1 MQELKMPKIDGHW
14 LVYRE
19 SFETMM
25 RKGAAGKAVTEYLE
39 AIGYEAGQ
47 ITPTM
52 LFRRGSGLASIY
64 HPNPKRQLTE
74 ISVDFASSGDLGIV
88 ELVMRVNRFGNMPLE
103 KDYEFWRSELDG
115 VATVLQQARA
125 NPRISDYAAERAMWY
140 SIAMMLG
147 ILAFVLGVL
156 MTILIVLVFVA

>member
-19 SFETMM
+19 SFETTM
-25 RKGAAGKAVTEYLE
+25 RKGAASKAVTEYLE
-39 AIGYEAGQ
+39 AIGYEQGQ

-52 LFRRGSGLASIY
+52 LFRRGSGFASIY

-74 ISVDFASSGDLGIV
+74 ISVDFASSGELGIV

-115 VATVLQQARA
+115 LATVLQQGRA
-125 NPRISDYAAERAMWY
+125 NPRMSDYAAERAMWY

-147 ILAFVLGVL
+147 ILALVLAVL